1 MVLGYTFHTM
11 KAVLS
16 SKGELVIPGSLLK
29 RYGLHAGA
37 TVVLEAREG
46 EIALRPDSELPK
58 ARLVRQGDDVL
69 LEASAD
75 APAMTPENV
84 KQLLEDWP

>member
-29 RYGLHAGA
+29 RYGLRAGA
-37 TVVLEAREG
+37 TVVLEHAR
-46 EIALRPDSELPK
+46 
-58 ARLVRQGDDVL
+58 ARLPYARITSYREL
-69 LEASAD
+69 AS
-75 APAMTPENV
+75 
-84 KQLLEDWP
+84 